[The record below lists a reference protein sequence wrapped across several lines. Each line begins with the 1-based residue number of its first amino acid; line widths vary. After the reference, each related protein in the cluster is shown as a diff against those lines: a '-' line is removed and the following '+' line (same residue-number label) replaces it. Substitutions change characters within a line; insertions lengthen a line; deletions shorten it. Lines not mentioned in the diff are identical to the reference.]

1 MKIRH
6 SSINE
11 HLNSSDTFEGML
23 SQLVEIYATCPDASK
38 IRFIQAIEDRF
49 KASAPARGRSAN
61 GSSSGGAT
69 WRAEQK
75 AHYAGRGAKWK
86 SIPTDSSAF
95 EALREKLNEFAAD
108 GIDIDSYQNHVSNA
122 GYAWVRY
129 SGPRGSEAEQLHAFE
144 VRTQD
149 SRVDHPKQLLLL
161 TDVQVQDLTTL
172 SATPFSLGLEN
183 AQRKASTPKIE
194 ETVETEV
201 EVEAEAATEEIEKPS
216 TESTTSAHE
225 LDPEDLFN
233 ELLD

>member
-1 MKIRH
+1 MGKIRH
-6 SSINE
+6 ANINA
-11 HLNSSDTFEGML
+11 HLNTSDSFEAAL
-23 SQLVEIYATCPDASK
+23 AQLVEIYATCPDASK
-38 IRFIQAIEDRF
+38 IRFVQAIEDRF
-49 KASAPARGRSAN
+49 KAAAPARGRSTG

-75 AHYAGRGAKWK
+75 ALYAGRGAKWK

-108 GIDIDSYQNHVSNA
+108 GIDIDSYQSHVSNA

-161 TDVQVQDLTTL
+161 TDAQVQDLTTL
-172 SATPFSLGLEN
+172 SATPFALGLEN
-183 AQRKASTPKIE
+183 AQRKASTPK
-194 ETVETEV
+194 
-201 EVEAEAATEEIEKPS
+201 VEAEPEVTEEVSEEIEIETPS
-216 TESTTSAHE
+216 FDE
-225 LDPEDLFN
+225 EDL
-233 ELLD
+233 LDI

>member
-1 MKIRH
+1 MGKIRH
-6 SSINE
+6 ANINA
-11 HLNSSDTFEGML
+11 HLNTSDSFDAAL
-23 SQLVEIYATCPDASK
+23 AQLVEIYATCPDASK
-38 IRFIQAIEDRF
+38 IRFVQAIEDRF
-49 KASAPARGRSAN
+49 KAVAPARGRSAN

-75 AHYAGRGAKWK
+75 ALYAGRGAKWK

-95 EALREKLNEFAAD
+95 EALRAKLNEFAAD

-122 GYAWVRY
+122 GFAWVRY

-161 TDVQVQDLTTL
+161 TDAQVQDLTTL

-183 AQRKASTPKIE
+183 AQRKASTPK
-194 ETVETEV
+194 
-201 EVEAEAATEEIEKPS
+201 VEAEPEVTEEVSEEVEFETPS
-216 TESTTSAHE
+216 FDE
-225 LDPEDLFN
+225 EDL
-233 ELLD
+233 LDI

>member
-1 MKIRH
+1 MGKIRH
-6 SSINE
+6 ANINA
-11 HLNSSDTFEGML
+11 HLNTSDSFDEAL
-23 SQLVEIYATCPDASK
+23 AQLVEIYTTCPDASK
-38 IRFIQAIEDRF
+38 IRFVQAIEDRF
-49 KASAPARGRSAN
+49 KAVAPARGRSAN

-75 AHYAGRGAKWK
+75 ALYAGRGAKWK

-95 EALREKLNEFAAD
+95 EALRAKLNEFAAD

-161 TDVQVQDLTTL
+161 TDAQVQDLTTL
-172 SATPFSLGLEN
+172 SATPFALGLEN
-183 AQRKASTPKIE
+183 AQRKASTPK
-194 ETVETEV
+194 
-201 EVEAEAATEEIEKPS
+201 VEAEPEVTEEVSEEVEFETPS
-216 TESTTSAHE
+216 FDE
-225 LDPEDLFN
+225 EDL
-233 ELLD
+233 LDI

>member
-1 MKIRH
+1 MGKIRH
-6 SSINE
+6 ANINA
-11 HLNSSDTFEGML
+11 HLNTSDSFDAAL
-23 SQLVEIYATCPDASK
+23 AQLVEIYATCPDASK

-75 AHYAGRGAKWK
+75 ALYAGRGAKWK

-95 EALREKLNEFAAD
+95 EALRAKLNEFAAD

-161 TDVQVQDLTTL
+161 TDAQVQDLTTL
-172 SATPFSLGLEN
+172 SATPFALGLEN
-183 AQRKASTPKIE
+183 AQRKASTPK
-194 ETVETEV
+194 
-201 EVEAEAATEEIEKPS
+201 VEAEPEVTGEVSEEVEFETPS
-216 TESTTSAHE
+216 FDE
-225 LDPEDLFN
+225 EDL
-233 ELLD
+233 LDI